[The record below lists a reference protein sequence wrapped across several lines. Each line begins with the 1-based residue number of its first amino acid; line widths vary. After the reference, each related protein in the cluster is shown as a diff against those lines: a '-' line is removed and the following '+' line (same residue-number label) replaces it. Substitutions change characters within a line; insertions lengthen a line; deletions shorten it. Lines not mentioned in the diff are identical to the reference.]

1 MNVFLCCLQS
11 DRDYAIAPYKFW
23 RENFKPALEA
33 MGHRVLEPQ
42 GLDFAA
48 PLANRNDAAFVK
60 RYRAETS
67 QTVLRQVREAHQ
79 ARGVDLFLSYFYTAH
94 VLPDAIA
101 EIGRLGIPTVNF
113 FTDNMREFH
122 SVSALVNSFTLNWV
136 PEKDACALYQKRKAP
151 FIYLPMAANP
161 EFYRTEPGVEIPQ
174 VTFVG
179 GADHL
184 RVRLM
189 ADALA
194 GGLPLKVYGRG
205 WVGHED
211 GPSSNHAPQA
221 PRPGFFGRRRVSLN
235 QHMERVR
242 VYGITGEL
250 RHLGSRGTGREL
262 LEGFQ
267 DAFYPPV
274 SHPELLRLGANSSIF
289 LGINR
294 CPSPGYPLD
303 RPLVYSRL
311 RDIEGPM
318 MGACLLTEHCSDVA
332 ELYEIGSEVAVYRTS
347 DELVA
352 EAQRLMRDAPSRKRL
367 RERGHA
373 AALARHT
380 WQRRFEVL
388 FRTLGLKVEAG
399 ATHQGP

>member
-11 DRDYAIAPYKFW
+11 DHDYPIAPYKFW

-60 RYRAETS
+60 RYRADTSETL
-67 QTVLRQVREAHQ
+67 LRQVREAHG

-136 PEKDACALYQKRKAP
+136 PEKDACALYQKKKAP

-161 EFYRTEPGVEIPQ
+161 EFYRAEPGVEIPQ

-184 RVRLM
+184 RIRLL
-189 ADALA
+189 AQALQ
-194 GGLPLKVYGRG
+194 GGLALKAYGRG
-205 WVGHED
+205 WVTED
-211 GPSSNHAPQA
+211 ASPTDHSPIPSW
-221 PRPGFFGRRRVSLN
+221 PGFLARRRVSLA
-235 QHMERVR
+235 QHWERVR
-242 VYGITGEL
+242 AYGLAGEV
-250 RHLGSRGTGREL
+250 RHLQSRSMGGDL
-262 LEGFQ
+262 LQGFEE
-267 DAFYPPV
+267 AFHPPV
-274 SHPELLRLGANSSIF
+274 SHPQFLHLGANSSVF

-318 MGACLLTEHCSDVA
+318 MGACLLTERCSDVE

-347 DELVA
+347 EELVA

-380 WQRRFEVL
+380 WRRRFEML
-388 FRTLGLKVEAG
+388 FRTLGLKIEAG
-399 ATHQGP
+399 ATQGP